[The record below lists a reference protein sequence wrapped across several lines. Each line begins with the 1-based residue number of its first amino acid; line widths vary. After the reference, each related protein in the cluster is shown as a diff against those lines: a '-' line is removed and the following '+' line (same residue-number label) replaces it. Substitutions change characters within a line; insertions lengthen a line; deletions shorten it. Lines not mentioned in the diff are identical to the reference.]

1 LSDTEHALPP
11 LPAPLGWVPR
21 DLQRRG
27 FAALRTYGQLTSRL
41 RPLPGFLII
50 GAKRGGTTTLFR
62 ALERHPD
69 VASMWPRFAK
79 IKSPHYFDLRYE
91 HGPAWYR
98 GHFPVAIPGRPRMV
112 GEADPYCLVHPLA
125 PARVAETV
133 PAVKLIAVLRDPVDR
148 AVSHHWDRTREGIE
162 TLALDDAI
170 AAEDERLSG
179 MLEAMQRGD
188 VAASEAYE
196 HFSYV
201 TRGLYA
207 DQLRDWLRVFPA
219 PQLLVLRSEDLFHR
233 PQAVLDRVLEYLE
246 LAPFHPEAFGK
257 HHARADRPALDAA
270 IRERLSP
277 RFTAANADLAE
288 LLGTSLWWDVD
299 GACELDG
306 PGAAIPPT
314 RVARDG
320 MLAAPRAR

>member
-1 LSDTEHALPP
+1 MSETEHALPP

-27 FAALRTYGQLTSRL
+27 FAALRSYGRATARL
-41 RPLPGFLII
+41 RPLPDFLII

-98 GHFPVAIPGRPRMV
+98 GHFPVVIPGRRKVV

-125 PARVAETV
+125 PARVAETAPDV
-133 PAVKLIAVLRDPVDR
+133 RLIALLRDPVDR
-148 AVSHHWDRTREGIE
+148 AVSHHWDRTRAGIE
-162 TLALDDAI
+162 TLSLDDAI
-170 AAEDERLSG
+170 AAEPERLAG
-179 MLEAMQRGD
+179 VHEAMLRGD

-196 HFSYV
+196 HFSYI

-207 DQLRDWLRVFPA
+207 GQLRAWLAHFPGSR
-219 PQLLVLRSEDLFHR
+219 LLVLRSEDLFRH
-233 PQAVLDRVLEYLE
+233 PQPVLDRVLDYLE
-246 LAPFHPEAFGK
+246 LAPFRPEAFGK
-257 HHARADRPALDAA
+257 HHARADRPPLGAA
-270 IRERLSP
+270 IRERLAP
-277 RFTAANADLAE
+277 RFDAANAELAE
-288 LLGTSLWWDVD
+288 LLDAPLWWDVE
-299 GACELDG
+299 GACALDG
-306 PGAAIPPT
+306 PGAATP
-314 RVARDG
+314 A
-320 MLAAPRAR
+320 